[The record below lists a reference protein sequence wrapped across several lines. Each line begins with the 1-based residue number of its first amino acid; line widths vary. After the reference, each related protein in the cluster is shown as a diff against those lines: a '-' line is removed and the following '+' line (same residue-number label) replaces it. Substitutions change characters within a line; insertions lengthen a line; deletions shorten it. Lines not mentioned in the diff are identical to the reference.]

1 MSKADATVRL
11 NLGDFIYLTME
22 DVMPSQGN
30 LLTLRFKESHDV
42 TEIRDAMRHTISIYP
57 RLRSIVEPTLFSYKL
72 RILNDNDERLD
83 VLFKN
88 AFRVKL
94 NLKYD
99 SHEYLTFRRN
109 LYNEPFALEQTI
121 PIKIYYFPD
130 GPTSV
135 LVLSIHHV
143 VGDGSSCVHIACSI
157 MSYLNGKKPSLVP
170 IDNPSLTPALF
181 VTPYYK
187 IPMQLYKSTRLLLR
201 DRREAQK
208 GTFIPATNR
217 PIDFFGPVDIYYHTL
232 CYDLELIKSKSKKL
246 GVSITTLLLVA
257 ISHSLSKGP
266 GRDTGNMIGIIIS
279 ADLRPFFEGQTPVIG
294 NYVTGFMVVISRE
307 YWDNPKQMLEEINFQ
322 MTKHIDRIKQKQASL
337 PLLFHKLFTLVGKK
351 NYARGVRI
359 MKKKGILT
367 KTCSLANLGNVD
379 ILNSYGPKAQLC
391 EFDASGPSHGL
402 FIAMNTLEGKIHMSF
417 TFQEAEFTR
426 EEIKKTIQGF
436 ERSLGKLLKL

>member
-1 MSKADATVRL
+1 M
-11 NLGDFIYLTME
+11 
-22 DVMPSQGN
+22 
-30 LLTLRFKESHDV
+30 
-42 TEIRDAMRHTISIYP
+42 
-57 RLRSIVEPTLFSYKL
+57 
-72 RILNDNDERLD
+72 
-83 VLFKN
+83 
-88 AFRVKL
+88 
-94 NLKYD
+94 
-99 SHEYLTFRRN
+99 
-109 LYNEPFALEQTI
+109 
-121 PIKIYYFPD
+121 
-130 GPTSV
+130 
-135 LVLSIHHV
+135 
-143 VGDGSSCVHIACSI
+143 
-157 MSYLNGKKPSLVP
+157 
-170 IDNPSLTPALF
+170 
-181 VTPYYK
+181 
-187 IPMQLYKSTRLLLR
+187 R